1 MTTPRANPT
10 KETTMN
16 ECERCKWATPND
28 LTEGAV
34 LCDLCLVILGYPPVV
49 QSAFEKERISR

>member
-1 MTTPRANPT
+1 
-10 KETTMN
+10 MN
-16 ECERCKWATPND
+16 QCESCTWSTPND

-34 LCDLCLVILGYPPVV
+34 LCDLCLAVLGYPPVV

>member
-1 MTTPRANPT
+1 
-10 KETTMN
+10 MN
-16 ECERCKWATPND
+16 QCESCTWSTPND